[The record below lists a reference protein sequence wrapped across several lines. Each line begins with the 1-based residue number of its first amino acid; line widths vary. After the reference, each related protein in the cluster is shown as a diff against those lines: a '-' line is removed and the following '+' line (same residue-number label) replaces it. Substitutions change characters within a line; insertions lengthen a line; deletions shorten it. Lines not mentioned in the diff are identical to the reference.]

1 MLKNKEIYIKGLFF
15 FLCWMVVGGWIVLRR
30 TSATTKYL
38 WEFFSWLERKYIRME
53 QVSRV
58 LEKNFYDKELL
69 AWAQDE
75 MIKQAIESYVD
86 WLWDPFTTYLDEENY
101 SDLKTDL
108 AWTASIEWIGAV
120 VSKKD
125 YYIQVEEVLKNTPA
139 YISWLQPLDRIVLIW
154 TWETKDMTVVEAV
167 SQMRGPKWTSVF
179 LFIERVDKNWEKQY
193 LEKEVKRDVIN
204 VPSVTQKTFEENGL
218 KIWYIEVSMFWDQT
232 NRFFTRAISD
242 LLEEWVKWIII
253 DLRGNGGWL
262 LTSAVELAGHFI
274 PKNEIVVKTKYSI
287 FEDIEYKSK
296 WFWELEKMPIVI
308 LVDWLSASSSEILA
322 IALKERNNAT
332 IVWRQSFWKWS
343 IQTLYNFDDK
353 TSLKY
358 TVWKRFSPSWET
370 IDWEGITPDVDVPF
384 DLELYKN
391 ERRDNQLEKAKE
403 VLIDK
408 IK

>member
-1 MLKNKEIYIKGLFF
+1 MLKNKEIYIRGLFF

-370 IDWEGITPDVDVPF
+370 IDWEGITPDIDVPF

>member
-1 MLKNKEIYIKGLFF
+1 
-15 FLCWMVVGGWIVLRR
+15 MVVGGWIVLRR

-69 AWAQDE
+69 SWAQDE

-86 WLWDPFTTYLDEENY
+86 WLWDPFTTYLNEENY
-101 SDLKTDL
+101 SELKTDL
-108 AWTASIEWIGAV
+108 EWTASIEWIGAV

-154 TWETKDMTVVEAV
+154 TWETKDMTTVEAV

-218 KIWYIEVSMFWDQT
+218 KIWYIEVTMFWDQT

-274 PKNEIVVKTKYSI
+274 PKDEIVVKTKYSVY
-287 FEDIEYKSK
+287 EDIDYKSK

-308 LVDWLSASSSEILA
+308 LVDWLSASSSEILT
-322 IALKERNNAT
+322 IALKEKNNAT

-358 TVWKRFSPSWET
+358 TVWKRFSPSWKT

-403 VLIDK
+403 VLVDK

>member
-69 AWAQDE
+69 SWAQDE

-86 WLWDPFTTYLDEENY
+86 WLWDPFTTYLNEENY
-101 SDLKTDL
+101 SELKTDL
-108 AWTASIEWIGAV
+108 EWTASIEWIGAV

-154 TWETKDMTVVEAV
+154 TWETKDMTTVEAV

-204 VPSVTQKTFEENGL
+204 VPSVTQKVFEENGV

-287 FEDIEYKSK
+287 FEDIDYKSK

-358 TVWKRFSPSWET
+358 TVWKRFSPSWKT

>member
-1 MLKNKEIYIKGLFF
+1 
-15 FLCWMVVGGWIVLRR
+15 MVVGGWIVLRR

-69 AWAQDE
+69 SWAQDE

-86 WLWDPFTTYLDEENY
+86 WLWDPFTTYLNEENY
-101 SDLKTDL
+101 SELKTDL
-108 AWTASIEWIGAV
+108 EWTASIEWIGAV

-154 TWETKDMTVVEAV
+154 TWETKDMTTVEAV

-274 PKNEIVVKTKYSI
+274 PKDEIVVKTKYSI
-287 FEDIEYKSK
+287 FEDIDYKSK

-358 TVWKRFSPSWET
+358 TVWKRFSPSWKT

>member
-1 MLKNKEIYIKGLFF
+1 
-15 FLCWMVVGGWIVLRR
+15 MVVGGWIVLRR

-69 AWAQDE
+69 SWAQDE

-86 WLWDPFTTYLDEENY
+86 WLWDPFTTYLNEENY
-101 SDLKTDL
+101 SELKTDL
-108 AWTASIEWIGAV
+108 EWTASIEWIGAV

-287 FEDIEYKSK
+287 FEDIDYKSK

-358 TVWKRFSPSWET
+358 TVWKRFSPSWKT

>member
-69 AWAQDE
+69 SWAQDE

-86 WLWDPFTTYLDEENY
+86 WLWDPFTTYLNEENY
-101 SDLKTDL
+101 SELKTDL
-108 AWTASIEWIGAV
+108 EWTASIEWIGAV

-154 TWETKDMTVVEAV
+154 TWETKDMTTVEAV

-204 VPSVTQKTFEENGL
+204 VPSVTQKVFEENGV

-232 NRFFTRAISD
+232 NRFFTRAITE
-242 LLEEWVKWIII
+242 LLEEWAKWLII

-274 PKNEIVVKTKYSI
+274 PKDEIVVKTKYSVY
-287 FEDIEYKSK
+287 EDIDYKSK

-358 TVWKRFSPSWET
+358 TVWKRFSPSWKT

>member
-15 FLCWMVVGGWIVLRR
+15 FLCWMVVWGWIVLRR

-204 VPSVTQKTFEENGL
+204 VPSVTQKTFEEKGL

>member
-204 VPSVTQKTFEENGL
+204 VPSVTQKTFEEKGL